1 MHFRL
6 DVSTA
11 FKLAVWNLRLDMAQ
25 VHLSTRPVGE
35 NATVG
40 SDEAWEAATAALT
53 EALDDVGLDYEV
65 DEGEGAFYG
74 KRLIVPATCLIR
86 I

>member
-1 MHFRL
+1 
-6 DVSTA
+6 
-11 FKLAVWNLRLDMAQ
+11 MAQ

-40 SDEAWEAATAALT
+40 SDKAWEAATAALT
-53 EALDDVGLDYEV
+53 QALDDVGLDYEV

-74 KRLIVPATCLIR
+74 KR
-86 I
+86 

>member
-1 MHFRL
+1 M
-6 DVSTA
+6 
-11 FKLAVWNLRLDMAQ
+11 
-25 VHLSTRPVGE
+25 HLSTRPVGE

-53 EALDDVGLDYEV
+53 EALDDVGLEYEV

-74 KRLIVPATCLIR
+74 KRRCRCRNLCDWFGSVQV
-86 I
+86 

>member
-1 MHFRL
+1 
-6 DVSTA
+6 
-11 FKLAVWNLRLDMAQ
+11 MAQ

-40 SDEAWEAATAALT
+40 SDKAWEAATAALT
-53 EALDDVGLDYEV
+53 QALDDVGLDYEV

-74 KRLIVPATCLIR
+74 KREIVAAICLIQ